1 MTTDIE
7 PRHLV
12 ALLASPDQRVR
23 SASVAALARHGA
35 SAEVALRGGQDHPD
49 GAVRDAC
56 ARLLA
61 ELAPSPSWAGAVYD
75 RARAWWRRRPAL
87 RPAPRDLPST
97 SKL

>member
-12 ALLASPDQRVR
+12 ALLASPDERVR

-35 SAEVALRGGQDHPD
+35 SAEVALRAGQDHPD
-49 GAVRDAC
+49 GEVRDAC

-61 ELAPSPSWAGAVYD
+61 DLAPRPSWAGAAYD
-75 RARAWWRRRPAL
+75 RARTWWRRRPAL
-87 RPAPRDLPST
+87 RSAPGELT